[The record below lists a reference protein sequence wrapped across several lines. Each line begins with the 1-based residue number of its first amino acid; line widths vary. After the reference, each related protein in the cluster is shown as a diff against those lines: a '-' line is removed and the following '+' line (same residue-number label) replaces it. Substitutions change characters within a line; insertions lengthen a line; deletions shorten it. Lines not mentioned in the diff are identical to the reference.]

1 MPLIKQRGLDS
12 TCQECIGLQTTLK
25 RLEGEVEMLRGY
37 CEDGVGDYSLLVEKV
52 RVYRLWLKVM
62 VKHREA
68 HRGL

>member
-1 MPLIKQRGLDS
+1 
-12 TCQECIGLQTTLK
+12 
-25 RLEGEVEMLRGY
+25 LEGEVEMLRGY